1 MFEKLFVKT
10 SDLVFH
16 TIAPYAVER
25 ERFLAHCGEE
35 GFSKVALRRIAGIV
49 VTAACDLHA
58 HGGLEVD
65 QKRLEAAAGRIEM
78 TRRQAGVRDDAREYR
93 REFLRVTTRW
103 VLFLGRLQPQAPST
117 RPYAALL
124 DDFERW
130 MTEERGLSRG
140 TLKGRRWHVGRF
152 LDWLHERQAS
162 VPGLSPRDLDG
173 YLQHLDAQRL
183 SRVSIKIHTDAVRA
197 FIRHAERRGW
207 CAAGLADTLH
217 GPHIYRDNGLPIG
230 PSWDDVNR
238 VIQDAAS
245 DDPTDVRDRAIL
257 LLLAVYGFRAGEV
270 AALRLD
276 DVDWEHDRLTVR
288 RSKPGRSQVYP
299 LMPVVGQAIIR
310 YLKEARPRRACR
322 ELFLKV
328 RAPIG
333 PMTSK
338 SLYSVV
344 ADRITR
350 LGLHVQRRGPHVLRH
365 ACAGHLMARGLSLKE
380 IADHLGHRSLTSTR
394 VYAKVDIQG
403 LREVAAFDLGGLA

>member
-10 SDLVFH
+10 SDLVYH

-25 ERFLAHCGEE
+25 ERFLRHCGEE

-65 QKRLEAAAGRIEM
+65 QKRLEAATARIEVV
-78 TRRQAGVRDDAREYR
+78 RGQAGDRDDARGYR

-103 VLFLGRLQPQAPST
+103 LLFLGRLQTQAPPP

-140 TLKGRRWHVGRF
+140 TLKNRRWHVGRF
-152 LDWLHERQAS
+152 LDWLHERRAPVS
-162 VPGLSPRDLDG
+162 GLSPRDLDG
-173 YLQHLDAQRL
+173 YLQHLHAKRL

-197 FIRHAERRGW
+197 FLRHAEWRGW
-207 CAAGLADTLH
+207 CSAGLAVTLH
-217 GPHIYRDNGLPIG
+217 GPHIYRENGLPMG
-230 PSWDDVNR
+230 PSWDDVTR
-238 VIQDAAS
+238 LIEDAAS
-245 DDPTDVRDRAIL
+245 DDPTDTRDRAL
-257 LLLAVYGFRAGEV
+257 LLLFAVYGFRAGEV

-276 DVDWEHDRLTVR
+276 DIDWEHDRLTVR
-288 RSKPGRSQVYP
+288 RSKAGRSQVYP
-299 LMPVVGQAIIR
+299 LVPVVGQAIIR

-333 PMTSK
+333 PMTAK
-338 SLYSVV
+338 SLYAVV

-350 LGLHVQRRGPHVLRH
+350 LGLRVPRRGPHVLRH

-394 VYAKVDIQG
+394 VYAKVDLQG

>member
-103 VLFLGRLQPQAPST
+103 VLFLGRLQPQAPS
-117 RPYAALL
+117 PGPCAALL

-152 LDWLHERQAS
+152 LDWLHERQAP

-173 YLQHLDAQRL
+173 YLQHLDAQDCRA
-183 SRVSIKIHTDAVRA
+183 SRSRFTPTPYVRSSATPSGADGAPPDSPTPCMVHISIVTTGCPSVP
-197 FIRHAERRGW
+197 
-207 CAAGLADTLH
+207 H
-217 GPHIYRDNGLPIG
+217 G
-230 PSWDDVNR
+230 
-238 VIQDAAS
+238 
-245 DDPTDVRDRAIL
+245 
-257 LLLAVYGFRAGEV
+257 
-270 AALRLD
+270 
-276 DVDWEHDRLTVR
+276 
-288 RSKPGRSQVYP
+288 
-299 LMPVVGQAIIR
+299 
-310 YLKEARPRRACR
+310 
-322 ELFLKV
+322 
-328 RAPIG
+328 
-333 PMTSK
+333 MTS
-338 SLYSVV
+338 
-344 ADRITR
+344 I
-350 LGLHVQRRGPHVLRH
+350 G
-365 ACAGHLMARGLSLKE
+365 
-380 IADHLGHRSLTSTR
+380 
-394 VYAKVDIQG
+394 
-403 LREVAAFDLGGLA
+403 

>member
-25 ERFLAHCGEE
+25 ERFLEHCCEE
-35 GFSKVALRRIAGIV
+35 GFSKAALSRIAGIV
-49 VTAACDLHA
+49 VTAACDLQA
-58 HGGLEVD
+58 HGGLDVD
-65 QKRLEAAAGRIEM
+65 QKRLEAAAARIEVI
-78 TRRQAGVRDDAREYR
+78 RRQAGIRDDAREYR

-103 VLFLGRLQPQAPST
+103 VLFLGRLQPQAVSP
-117 RPYAALL
+117 RPYAAML

-140 TLKGRRWHVGRF
+140 TLKNRRWHVGRF
-152 LDWLHERQAS
+152 LDWLHERQAP

-173 YLQHLDAQRL
+173 YLQHLHAKRL
-183 SRVSIKIHTDAVRA
+183 SRVSIKIHTNAVRA
-197 FIRHAERRGW
+197 FIRHAEWRGW

-217 GPHIYRDNGLPIG
+217 GPHIYRDHGLPIG

-238 VIQDAAS
+238 LIQDAAS

-310 YLKEARPRRACR
+310 YLKEARPRSACR

-333 PMTSK
+333 PMNAG
-338 SLYSVV
+338 SLYGVV
-344 ADRITR
+344 AERIKR
-350 LGLHVQRRGPHVLRH
+350 LGIHVPRRGPHVLRH

-394 VYAKVDIQG
+394 VYAKVDLQG